1 LFKKNFLLSRR
12 QDSVKASQQRWAE
25 Y

>member
-1 LFKKNFLLSRR
+1 LLKKNFLLSRR